1 MPAPAIA
8 LIKSSI
14 DSLDCVSERNDHPE
28 HQNRPVGSFIDDE
41 GVVIE
46 TYEWPVVSPRA
57 VVQVSHGIG
66 EHAGRY
72 AALAADLNRAGF
84 TVVADD
90 HRGHG
95 ATGMRQW
102 GDPARLGRLG
112 PGGLRATVAAI
123 GRFRD
128 LTSERFPGVPL
139 VLVAHSWGSLMA
151 QIALNGRP
159 DAYDGVVLSGT
170 AYRSPGFMDAG
181 DLNRKHRTLGTT
193 GAEWLSR
200 DPAVAAAWVTD
211 PLTFPAQ
218 TAKLLGLR
226 DALRLLGRPTRD
238 LPDSL
243 PLLIQVGSDDTLG
256 GGRSAERLARAYR
269 ERAGLRDVTVRVY
282 DGARHEVFNET
293 NRDEVIG
300 DLVGWVDAHVLKEAT
315 A

>member
-1 MPAPAIA
+1 
-8 LIKSSI
+8 
-14 DSLDCVSERNDHPE
+14 
-28 HQNRPVGSFIDDE
+28 VGSYIDDE

-46 TYEWPVVSPRA
+46 TVEWAVESPRA
-57 VVQVSHGIG
+57 VIQVSHGIG
-66 EHAGRY
+66 EHARRY

-95 ATGMRQW
+95 ATGLRQW
-102 GDPARLGRLG
+102 GGDPARLGRLG
-112 PGGLRATVAAI
+112 PGGLRATIAAI

-128 LTSERFPGVPL
+128 LTKERFPGVPL

-159 DAYDGVVLSGT
+159 DAYDGVVLTGT
-170 AYRSPGFMDAG
+170 AFRRPGFMDAG
-181 DLNRKHRTLGTT
+181 DLNRKHRALGTT

-200 DPAVAAAWVTD
+200 DPAVAEAWVAD
-211 PLTFPAQ
+211 PLTFPAR

-226 DALRLLGRPTRD
+226 DALRLLGRPSKD
-238 LPDSL
+238 LPASL
-243 PLLIQVGSDDTLG
+243 PLLLQVGSDDTLG
-256 GGRSAERLARAYR
+256 GGRSVQRLARVYR
-269 ERAGLRDVTVRVY
+269 ERSGLRDVTVRVY

-300 DLVGWVDAHVLKEAT
+300 DLVAWVGSHVLKEARSD
-315 A
+315 